1 MVLDENSTMASPLEQ
16 TLPLPFPTTF
26 ELVASF
32 AYYGVLWLVILIGNL
47 LVIVSYQ
54 SNWRVQTVTNLFVA
68 SLAVNDLMVAF
79 ISIPSWI
86 YSYSC
91 KYYQGVVHPAAYEFY
106 ITLDVFI
113 GCASIMLLT
122 AISLERCVAI
132 VTPMKHRA
140 LNVSKFQTM
149 IVLAWAFALVVAA
162 MYPIQLKHWQSEY
175 TTFVFLTCFLGPLG
189 VIMVVYTLVYKT
201 AVRSKFRVYP
211 LGIGA
216 TLHREIRVA
225 STIAL
230 VTGIFIAAWL
240 PFFVVTLIATYDL
253 QSLPEPPTLFRLI
266 AFVKAL
272 HYANSAVNPFV
283 YGYRSLEMRRT
294 MKRLLAKLFCV
305 NFQTNRP
312 FLDSRKRSG
321 RSGCNQDNAGSN
333 TSSTT
338 QLPRALMVTVYQ
350 GDGVVSDLS
359 SFCSRAS
366 LSAENEAA
374 TPTCSS
380 RLTQDIRGEES
391 ETPEKSN
398 HISTPNIV
406 PEIHVIF
413 ERSPQKGNTYI
424 SIAKSG
430 NLCCDSREVNV

>member
-1 MVLDENSTMASPLEQ
+1 MTSPTDEIV
-16 TLPLPFPTTF
+16 PLPYPTSF

-32 AYYGVLWLVILIGNL
+32 VYYGVLWLVILMGNL
-47 LVIVSYQ
+47 LVMFSYQ
-54 SNWRVQTVTNLFVA
+54 CNWRVQTVTNLFVV
-68 SLAVNDLMVAF
+68 SLAVSDLMVGF
-79 ISIPSWI
+79 VSIPFWL

-91 KYYQGVVHPAAYEFY
+91 QYYHAVIHPAAYEFY

-140 LNVSKFQTM
+140 MNVGKFQTM
-149 IVLAWAFALVVAA
+149 ILIAWAFAVVVAG

-175 TTFVFLTCFLGPLG
+175 TTFVFLTCFTGPLG
-189 VIMVVYTLVYKT
+189 VIVVVYTLVYKT
-201 AVRSKFRVYP
+201 AVRSKSRVYP
-211 LGIGA
+211 LGISA

-230 VTGIFIAAWL
+230 VTGIFIAAWM

-253 QSLPEPPTLFRLI
+253 QSLPEPPTLFRLT
-266 AFVKAL
+266 AFVKAM

-294 MKRLLAKLFCV
+294 MKRLLAKLFYV
-305 NFQTNRP
+305 KFQSNRP
-312 FLDSRKRSG
+312 FLDTRKRSG
-321 RSGCNQDNAGSN
+321 RSGVNRDNAGSN

-338 QLPRALMVTVYQ
+338 QLPRALMVTAYPRS
-350 GDGVVSDLS
+350 GAVSEFS
-359 SFCSRAS
+359 SFYSRAS
-366 LSAENEAA
+366 LRAENVAA

-380 RLTQDIRGEES
+380 RLTRDLPDEVSDIHTSPTR
-391 ETPEKSN
+391 SN
-398 HISTPNIV
+398 HTLTPTLV
-406 PEIHVIF
+406 PESHVIF
-413 ERSPQKGNTYI
+413 DKSSRKENV
-424 SIAKSG
+424 SIVKSE
-430 NLCCDSREVNV
+430 NPCFDSREVNV